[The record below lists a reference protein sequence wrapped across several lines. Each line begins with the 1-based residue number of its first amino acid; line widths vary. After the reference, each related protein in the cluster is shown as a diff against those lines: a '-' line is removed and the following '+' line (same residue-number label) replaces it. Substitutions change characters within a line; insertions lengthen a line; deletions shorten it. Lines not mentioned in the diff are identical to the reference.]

1 MVAVLLSVAA
11 AVSADDG
18 FLRYKWAEGLGAAY
32 SLAFTSS
39 GKATIGDETRAW
51 KASWTA
57 EVNVTIETANA
68 EGIADVRFKLG
79 PMKGKQTVVD
89 HGDTTFD
96 IDPEGARAV
105 VVQDGGDPMTLEV
118 TDELKQALAA
128 GFSVTMDDRGNVMS
142 MQGNERID
150 TFLLG
155 LPSMG
160 GLPDMA
166 GLVKVMFPILPDKA
180 VAEGNKWEEMAA
192 YPMLRERLGVKVKF
206 AWAYKG
212 EGDVDGR
219 ACEQLGLSLKVVD
232 QSGKLAAADNQGLAV
247 EYHGLT
253 VNGSGTILL
262 STVDTLP
269 MAAKHQLTQP
279 GKMVLHAKGKDKVGG
294 REEDVDQR
302 IALEGCASTAEV
314 KRQ

>member
-1 MVAVLLSVAA
+1 MRARVLMVAVLLSVAA

-105 VVQDGGDPMTLEV
+105 VVQDGGDHGW
-118 TDELKQALAA
+118 AA
-128 GFSVTMDDRGNVMS
+128 RH
-142 MQGNERID
+142 
-150 TFLLG
+150 
-155 LPSMG
+155 
-160 GLPDMA
+160 
-166 GLVKVMFPILPDKA
+166 
-180 VAEGNKWEEMAA
+180 
-192 YPMLRERLGVKVKF
+192 
-206 AWAYKG
+206 
-212 EGDVDGR
+212 GR
-219 ACEQLGLSLKVVD
+219 AREGHVPD
-232 QSGKLAAADNQGLAV
+232 PAGQGR
-247 EYHGLT
+247 G
-253 VNGSGTILL
+253 
-262 STVDTLP
+262 
-269 MAAKHQLTQP
+269 
-279 GKMVLHAKGKDKVGG
+279 
-294 REEDVDQR
+294 
-302 IALEGCASTAEV
+302 
-314 KRQ
+314 